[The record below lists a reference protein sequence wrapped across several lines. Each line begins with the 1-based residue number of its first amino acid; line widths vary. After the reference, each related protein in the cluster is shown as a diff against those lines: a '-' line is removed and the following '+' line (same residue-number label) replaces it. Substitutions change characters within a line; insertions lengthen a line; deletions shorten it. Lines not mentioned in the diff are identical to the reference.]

1 MKFEKPLNR
10 KQIVNELKNHH
21 AYKGRS
27 SWNKTDLTQYLQC
40 LNFNRNNNV
49 NQNIK
54 LYYDKT
60 EITKDEFIKIPLF
73 QLQRIYIFG
82 TGETDRDR
90 MYRTMQKEWKSERER
105 QRERQHEVDKL
116 LEPIISKFFI
126 VKTDGKLCIKS

>member
-1 MKFEKPLNR
+1 MSKKRKNPFMAQILKNVERRSRPKRKRPDEFESKHNSEAPPTKKMKFEKPLNR
-10 KQIVNELKNHH
+10 KQIVKELKSRH

-49 NQNIK
+49 NQNTK
-54 LYYDKT
+54 FYYDKT

-73 QLQRIYIFG
+73 QLQRIYNFG

-90 MYRTMQKEWKSERER
+90 
-105 QRERQHEVDKL
+105 
-116 LEPIISKFFI
+116 
-126 VKTDGKLCIKS
+126 